1 MATLEDQLI
10 TGAQQL
16 GVDLTPA
23 WTGQLLRYIELL
35 HKWNQAFNL
44 SAVRDLHDM
53 VSRHLLDSLS
63 LQSWLGD
70 AQIILD
76 VGSGAGLPGIPLAIC
91 NPDKSFVLLDSNGK
105 KARFLFQAKLALEL
119 PNVTVENNRIEHYQS
134 PGQIDMVTCRAFS
147 SLSGIVASCGHLMDK
162 STRLVAMKADYP
174 AEEIDGLPSGF
185 HVVKVSAVNIPG
197 SQAVRHIVE
206 VRRWEQLN

>member
-1 MATLEDQLI
+1 M
-10 TGAQQL
+10 
-16 GVDLTPA
+16 GV
-23 WTGQLLRYIELL
+23 
-35 HKWNQAFNL
+35 NQAFNL
-44 SAVRDLHDM
+44 SAVRDPHDM
-53 VSRHLLDSLS
+53 VCRHLLDSLS
-63 LQSWLGD
+63 LQTWLGD

-76 VGSGAGLPGIPLAIC
+76 LGSGAGLPGIPLAIC

-105 KARFLFQAKLALEL
+105 KARFLFQAKLALGL

-147 SLSGIVASCGHLMDK
+147 SLPGIVASCGHLMDK

-197 SQAVRHIVE
+197 SQAERHIVE